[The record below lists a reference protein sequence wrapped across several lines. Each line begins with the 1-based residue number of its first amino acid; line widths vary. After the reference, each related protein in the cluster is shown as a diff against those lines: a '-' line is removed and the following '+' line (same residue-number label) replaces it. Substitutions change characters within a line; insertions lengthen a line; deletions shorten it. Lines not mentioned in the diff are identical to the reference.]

1 MCPPVEHQL
10 AALVVMNVMPSG
22 RKALWVR
29 VLCLVSTR
37 IPLRLARAAALVGL
51 TLGVAG
57 NARAQTASLLFE
69 GFEGNF
75 PSDNGWSVGDANATS
90 GTAYWDDVNTFYGSV
105 LAHTGSWKGYCAAL
119 TNGVF
124 NSSALYPINM
134 QAFMS
139 KALVRHPVHRNLL

>member
-1 MCPPVEHQL
+1 
-10 AALVVMNVMPSG
+10 AALLG
-22 RKALWVR
+22 
-29 VLCLVSTR
+29 
-37 IPLRLARAAALVGL
+37 LA
-51 TLGVAG
+51 LGVAG

-139 KALVRHPVHRNLL
+139 KSLNFSGYAGANLDFWYVIPSIETCCDGLKV